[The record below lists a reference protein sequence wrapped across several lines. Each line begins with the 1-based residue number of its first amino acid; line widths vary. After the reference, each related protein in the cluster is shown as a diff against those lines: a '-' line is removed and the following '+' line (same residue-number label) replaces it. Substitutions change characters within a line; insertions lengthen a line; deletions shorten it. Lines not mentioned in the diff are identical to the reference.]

1 MDKTMTIPEFVFV
14 AVSLLYTVFCILTR
28 SPNHDIVCMGNM
40 ILCAI
45 ITAKNC
51 LIMVINKR
59 FYDYLELKHVE
70 FAWKREKLE
79 GEENG

>member
-1 MDKTMTIPEFVFV
+1 MDRAMTIFEIALI
-14 AVSLLYTVFCILTR
+14 AVSALYTVFCIVTG
-28 SPNHDIVCMGNM
+28 SPNHDIVCMGNL
-40 ILCAI
+40 ILGAI

-79 GEENG
+79 VEDNG

>member
-1 MDKTMTIPEFVFV
+1 MDKGMTVFEIALI
-14 AVSLLYTVFCILTR
+14 AVSALYTVFCILTG
-28 SPNHDIVCMGNM
+28 SPNHDMVVMGNL
-40 ILCAI
+40 ILGAI
-45 ITAKNC
+45 LTAKNC

-79 GEENG
+79 DEDDG

>member
-1 MDKTMTIPEFVFV
+1 MDKAMTIFEIALI
-14 AVSLLYTVFCILTR
+14 AVSALYTVFCILTG
-28 SPNHDIVCMGNM
+28 SPNHDIVVMGNL
-40 ILCAI
+40 ILGAI
-45 ITAKNC
+45 LTAKNC

-79 GEENG
+79 AEDNG

>member
-1 MDKTMTIPEFVFV
+1 MTIFEIALI
-14 AVSLLYTVFCILTR
+14 AVSALYTVFCILTG
-28 SPNHDIVCMGNM
+28 SPNHDMVVMGNL
-40 ILCAI
+40 ILGAI

-59 FYDYLELKHVE
+59 FNDYLELKYVE

-79 GEENG
+79 DEQNG

>member
-1 MDKTMTIPEFVFV
+1 MDKAMTIFEIALI
-14 AVSLLYTVFCILTR
+14 AVSALYTVFCILTG
-28 SPNHDIVCMGNM
+28 SPNHDMVVMGNL
-40 ILCAI
+40 ILSAI

-59 FYDYLELKHVE
+59 FNDYLELKHVE

-79 GEENG
+79 AEDNG

>member
-1 MDKTMTIPEFVFV
+1 MDKAMTIFEIALI
-14 AVSLLYTVFCILTR
+14 AVSALYTVFCILTG
-28 SPNHDIVCMGNM
+28 SPNHDMVVMGNL
-40 ILCAI
+40 ILGAI

-70 FAWKREKLE
+70 IAWKREKLE
-79 GEENG
+79 VEDNG

>member
-1 MDKTMTIPEFVFV
+1 MDKAMTIFEIALI
-14 AVSLLYTVFCILTR
+14 AVSALYTVFCILTG
-28 SPNHDIVCMGNM
+28 SPNHDMVVMGNL
-40 ILCAI
+40 ILGAI

-79 GEENG
+79 DEDNG

>member
-1 MDKTMTIPEFVFV
+1 MDKAMTIFEIALI
-14 AVSLLYTVFCILTR
+14 AVSALYTVFCILTG
-28 SPNHDIVCMGNM
+28 SPNHDMVVMGNL
-40 ILCAI
+40 ILGAI

-59 FYDYLELKHVE
+59 FNDYLELKHVE

-79 GEENG
+79 AEDNG